1 MGDFLKNVFGGSK
14 SESTSMPI
22 DMTPGQFRAL
32 RPQLASAFRDL
43 FQGDASTVFNLP
55 QSEGPKVAPLSDV
68 ERAMLDRLANEGGT
82 RQSLI
87 ESTLQGNFLPGQA
100 GANPFL
106 EAAIR
111 AAQRPTQQALEETLS
126 RTLPGRF
133 TQAGQFVQPQG
144 SSAFDRAAAIAT
156 RGAAD
161 AMADIA
167 TNLSFAGY
175 EAERNRQQQAISLSQ
190 GEVDTMISKLQ
201 AQGLPRMIEDLGIER
216 GLQEF
221 QTRMAAMVELLRN
234 LTAATSPTLG
244 TVSQSASESMTGI
257 VPALFPKG
265 VGGGSAA
272 KVTG

>member
-14 SESTSMPI
+14 SESTSMPV
-22 DMTPGQFRAL
+22 DMTPRDFRAL
-32 RPQLASAFRDL
+32 RTPLASAFRDL
-43 FQGDASTVFNLP
+43 LAGDAATMFNVP
-55 QSEGPKVAPLSDV
+55 KVEGPLVAPLTDA
-68 ERAMLDRLANEGGT
+68 ERATLGQLGAEGGT
-82 RQSLI
+82 RGNLI
-87 ESTLQGNFLPGQA
+87 EKTLAGNFLPGQP

-106 EAAIR
+106 EEAIR
-111 AAQRPTQQALEETLS
+111 AAQRPTVQALEETLS

-133 TQAGQFVQPQG
+133 TVAGQFVQPQG

-161 AMADIA
+161 ALSDIA
-167 TNLSFAGY
+167 TNISFAGY
-175 EAERNRQQQAISLSQ
+175 ESERNRQQQAISLSQ

-272 KVTG
+272 KPA